1 MLIGNVDF
9 NPEFFKGM
17 NKSDFEKFAKAH
29 NYEADSG
36 VTVDELAEKLG
47 IKSKKEKVEKPSEQ

>member
-9 NPEFFKGM
+9 NPAFFAEMSKAEF
-17 NKSDFEKFAKAH
+17 DKFAKAH

-36 VTVDELAEKLG
+36 VLVDELAERLG
-47 IKSKKEKVEKPSEQ
+47 IVKPKKEKAEKPTE